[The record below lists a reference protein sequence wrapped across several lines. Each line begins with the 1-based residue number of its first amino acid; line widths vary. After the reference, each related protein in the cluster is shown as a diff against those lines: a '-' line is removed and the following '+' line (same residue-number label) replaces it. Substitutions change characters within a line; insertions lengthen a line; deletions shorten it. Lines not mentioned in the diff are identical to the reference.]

1 MKVKMLTLEEKIIY
15 NKKVPNT
22 YSIEDVFASKGR
34 VKIIKI
40 LVKEEELNISEIVER
55 CKLNHKSTLNHLQ
68 FLDEVGIV
76 QEKIYGRIRIY
87 RIRSED
93 YRVKAIKKMFD
104 IWETF

>member
-1 MKVKMLTLEEKIIY
+1 MLILEKSSKEQFH
-15 NKKVPNT
+15 
-22 YSIEDVFASKGR
+22 IEEVFASKGR

-68 FLDEVGIV
+68 FLTAAGIL

-87 RIRSED
+87 RIRIED
-93 YRVKAIKKMFD
+93 YRVKAIKKM
-104 IWETF
+104 IEVWENF